1 MPEIPASHRDL
12 LDGQVVTLATI
23 GPDGRPQL
31 SEVWFLPE
39 GDTVALS
46 LNTSRQK
53 VKNLR
58 ANPAS
63 TVFLLDLAVPY
74 RYLEI
79 RGDAEIIP
87 DDDYAFADKVG
98 AKYGADLRTRD
109 HPGES
114 RVKVVI
120 RPVRVNAVDMRG

>member
-12 LDGQVVTLATI
+12 LDGEFATLGTV

-31 SEVWFLPE
+31 SEVWFLAE
-39 GDTVALS
+39 GDTVAIS

-53 VKNLR
+53 TKNLR
-58 ANPAS
+58 ANPAAS
-63 TVFLLDLAVPY
+63 VFLLDLAVPY

-79 RGDAEIIP
+79 RGDAEITP

-98 AKYGADLRTRD
+98 AKYQADLRAHD
-109 HPGES
+109 LPGHS
-114 RVKVVI
+114 RVKVII
-120 RPVRVNAVDMRG
+120 RPVRINAVDMRG